1 MSLEQYFI
9 AQFNATPAFVARAPG
24 RLEFIGNHLD
34 YNGGP
39 VLGAA
44 IDRYVSVAVAPRNDR
59 RIILA
64 SESQP
69 VRVESSLDAI
79 VPVQGATSW
88 GNYPLGML
96 KVMRDA
102 GLEAPHGFNLAV
114 ANNLPI
120 GAGLSSSAA
129 IELATG
135 LALAALYRHPLDRK
149 QLAFLGRAA
158 ENSFVGMPCGILDQ
172 GSSAFGKAGALVL
185 IDCATNDFSTR
196 PMPEST
202 HFWVFNTLKKHT
214 LIDSFYAT
222 RNKECMESL
231 AILRRV
237 VPKLANL
244 AAATE
249 EQVEAAREA
258 LGGTRFKRALHVV
271 RETARVRDTLAALD
285 MQDIGRVGHNLVASH
300 DSSRELFE
308 NSCEELDFLVGRVVQ
323 MPGVFGARLSG
334 GGFGGAIMAL
344 TDSSFTA
351 DAARQLV
358 EDYRA
363 KFGNAPTIFCSRTGD
378 GAALL

>member
-185 IDCATNDFSTR
+185 IDCATNDFSTPSKPFFR
-196 PMPEST
+196 YP
-202 HFWVFNTLKKHT
+202 
-214 LIDSFYAT
+214 I
-222 RNKECMESL
+222 
-231 AILRRV
+231 
-237 VPKLANL
+237 
-244 AAATE
+244 
-249 EQVEAAREA
+249 
-258 LGGTRFKRALHVV
+258 
-271 RETARVRDTLAALD
+271 
-285 MQDIGRVGHNLVASH
+285 
-300 DSSRELFE
+300 
-308 NSCEELDFLVGRVVQ
+308 
-323 MPGVFGARLSG
+323 
-334 GGFGGAIMAL
+334 
-344 TDSSFTA
+344 
-351 DAARQLV
+351 
-358 EDYRA
+358 
-363 KFGNAPTIFCSRTGD
+363 
-378 GAALL
+378 